1 MAKLD
6 VQVDGGGTVYL
17 VTPITQLAKEWVEQ
31 HLSLEG
37 WQWLGGGFA
46 VEHRF
51 ITALVNGM
59 MADGLRVA

>member
-1 MAKLD
+1 MAKMD

-17 VTPITQLAKEWVEQ
+17 VTPITTLAKEWVQQ
-31 HLSLEG
+31 HLALEG

-51 ITALVNGM
+51 IANLVQGM
-59 MADGLRVA
+59 RADGLKVA